1 MSEKQEQ
8 SRALVVA
15 RQVTPDLWS
24 MITTIAAEAHK
35 AHTLGVTSQAE
46 AAMKILTGHELGLPP
61 MASLRMVYIVKGK
74 AAIQPKGAWALI
86 IGHPEFAGIVEER
99 LVDDKDRFL
108 GYAITLR
115 RKNGMQARRQFTLA
129 DAARAG
135 LADKD
140 NWKGY
145 PEHCAFWRAM
155 AFAQDA
161 VFPDV
166 LMGLYRADEIGAN
179 ITPEG
184 EVIEGKWEPAP
195 PQPEAA
201 TPEPPKPPRQQVS
214 IRGEIPDPDPI
225 YRLGLDQLIER
236 FGVEAVLA
244 ANEGNVPSNRQEVAA
259 ILRKVEAQTATATTE
274 ETTNATN

>member
-1 MSEKQEQ
+1 MNEKPEQ
-8 SRALVVA
+8 GRAMVVA
-15 RQVTPDLWS
+15 RQVTPDQWG
-24 MITTIAAEAHK
+24 MIAAIASEAHK

-46 AAMKILTGHELGLPP
+46 AAMKILTGYELGLPA
-61 MASLRMVYIVKGK
+61 MASLRIVYIIKGK

-86 IGHPEFAGIVEER
+86 VGHPDFAGIVEER
-99 LVDDKDRFL
+99 LVDDKDKFV
-108 GYAITLR
+108 GYAITLK

-140 NWKGY
+140 NWRGY
-145 PEHCAFWRAM
+145 PEHCCYWRAQ
-155 AFAQDA
+155 AFAQDV

-195 PQPEAA
+195 AQLPTA
-201 TPEPPKPPRQQVS
+201 TEKPDKPFPTPTVKGPIPEPDGIFQKS
-214 IRGEIPDPDPI
+214 
-225 YRLGLDQLIER
+225 LDDLIEKY
-236 FGVEAVLA
+236 GVDAVLA
-244 ANEGNVPSNRQEVAA
+244 AGDGSVPSNRQEVAA
-259 ILRKVEAQTATATTE
+259 ILRKVEAEAATVTTE
-274 ETTNATN
+274 DATN